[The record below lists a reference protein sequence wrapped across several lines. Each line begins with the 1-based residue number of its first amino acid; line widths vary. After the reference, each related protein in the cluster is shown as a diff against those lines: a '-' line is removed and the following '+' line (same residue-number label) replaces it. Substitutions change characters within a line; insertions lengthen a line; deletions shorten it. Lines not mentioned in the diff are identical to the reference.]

1 MPRVISGSARGTH
14 LSAPRGDQTRPTAD
28 RVKEALFSILTP
40 ALPADG
46 FLDLYAG
53 TGQIG
58 LEAASRGSR
67 PVVLVEQARPS
78 LQIIKMNLAK
88 THLTD
93 QATLLAGNVFT
104 VVSRL
109 VADGCRFEVIFMD
122 PPYKTALADF
132 SHLAPELGILLK
144 DSGILVLEHDSGSQ
158 APSFV
163 TNLQLNR
170 SCQYGMAMLS
180 FYQKHLGEQ
189 SVQKANSGPD

>member
-14 LSAPRGDQTRPTAD
+14 LSAPRGDLTRPTAD

-78 LQIIKMNLAK
+78 LEIIKTNLAK
-88 THLTD
+88 THLTGEV
-93 QATLLAGNVFT
+93 ALLAGNVFT

-109 VADGCRFEVIFMD
+109 VSEGRRFEIIFMD
-122 PPYKTALADF
+122 PPYKAALSDF
-132 SHLAPELGILLK
+132 NRLAPELEILMP
-144 DSGILVLEHDSGSQ
+144 DNGILVLEHDSGNT
-158 APSFV
+158 APPFV

-189 SVQKANSGPD
+189 SVHSAIPGPD

>member
-14 LSAPRGDQTRPTAD
+14 LSAPRGDLTRPTAD

-40 ALPADG
+40 ALPANG
-46 FLDLYAG
+46 FLDLYSG

-78 LQIIKMNLAK
+78 LEIIKTNLVK
-88 THLTD
+88 THLTGEV
-93 QATLLAGNVFT
+93 ALLAGNVFT

-109 VADGCRFEVIFMD
+109 VSAGRRFEIIFMD
-122 PPYKTALADF
+122 PPYKTALSDF
-132 SHLAPELGILLK
+132 TRLAPELDILLL
-144 DSGILVLEHDSGSQ
+144 DNGILVLEHDSGNA

-180 FYQKHLGEQ
+180 FYQKHLGEHERR
-189 SVQKANSGPD
+189 